1 MTGASAGPV
10 LPPSPGPVAA
20 RAGRPTTAPC
30 PPRESTVPDRI
41 EAILRR
47 AQQDRA
53 FSCAAWSTGT
63 ADRVDSAGVIGE
75 LSWGGPPAGADTLWD
90 LASVTKPI
98 VALAVMA
105 LVQDGV
111 LTLDDTAGQHLAD
124 YRGTDKE
131 QLTVRQMLTHTAGFP
146 AELPMYR
153 WCDTRKAMLDEL
165 RDAALRYRPGTD
177 VEYTSQGFIVLGL
190 IAEAA
195 TGEGLDEIV
204 RRAVTDPTGMART
217 RFRLDRADRAS
228 AAATEDCAWRG
239 GVVHGTVHDENAEV
253 LGGIAGHA
261 GLFASLSDMQAL
273 AQLLC
278 RGASGEDT
286 PVLSARTL
294 ATMIAPATDHLR
306 ERRTLGW
313 QGREPTLSP
322 AGDLAGPRT
331 FGHTGFTGTSLW
343 VDPDAGRYV
352 VLLTNRVHPTR
363 RNGGL
368 ARIRRLVH
376 NVGFGLAG

>member
-1 MTGASAGPV
+1 M
-10 LPPSPGPVAA
+10 
-20 RAGRPTTAPC
+20 
-30 PPRESTVPDRI
+30 PDRI
-41 EAILRR
+41 DAILRR

-53 FSCAAWSTGT
+53 FSGAAWSTGT
-63 ADRVDSAGVIGE
+63 ADRVDSVGVIGD
-75 LSWGGPPAGADTLWD
+75 LSWGGPPADADTLWD

-105 LVQDGV
+105 LVQGGV
-111 LTLDDTAGQHLAD
+111 LTLDDTVGQHLAD

-131 QLTVRQMLTHTAGFP
+131 QLTVRQLLTHTSGFP
-146 AELPMYR
+146 AELPLYR
-153 WCDTRKAMLDEL
+153 WCETREAMLAEL
-165 RDAALRYRPGTD
+165 RDAPLRFRPDTD

-195 TGEGLDEIV
+195 TGQGLDRIV
-204 RRAVTDPTGMART
+204 RRTVTGPAGMART
-217 RFRLDRADRAS
+217 RFRPDPAERAS
-228 AAATEDCAWRG
+228 AAATEDCPWRG
-239 GVVHGTVHDENAEV
+239 GVVQGTVHDENAEV

-261 GLFASLSDMQAL
+261 GLFASLTDMQAL
-273 AQLLC
+273 ARLLC
-278 RGASGEDT
+278 RGVRGEDT

-306 ERRTLGW
+306 ARRTLGW
-313 QGREPTLSP
+313 QGRDPFLSP

-363 RNGGL
+363 RNAAL
-368 ARIRRLVH
+368 ARVRRQVH
-376 NVGFGLAG
+376 NVGFGMAG